1 MLLGFDIYNQTLSR
15 SINLLRREGFDL
27 SRFHETTFDGRP
39 MFVVGARQ
47 GDTRSK
53 QFWIDAEYLYFV
65 RLLEPSPRDSTK
77 LQDVRFVKYRRE
89 GEAWMAPRVEVYTGG
104 KLVFYED
111 YSDIRTD
118 VALDASIFDP
128 TPWKNP
134 KHWMAEK

>member
-111 YSDIRTD
+111 YSDVKANVPLD
-118 VALDASIFDP
+118 EALFDP
-128 TPWKNP
+128 TKWKTAR
-134 KHWMAEK
+134 HWMAP